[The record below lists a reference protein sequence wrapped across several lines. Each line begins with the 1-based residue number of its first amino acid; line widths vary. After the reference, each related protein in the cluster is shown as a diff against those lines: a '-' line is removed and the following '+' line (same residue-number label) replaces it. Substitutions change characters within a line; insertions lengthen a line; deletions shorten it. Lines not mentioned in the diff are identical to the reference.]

1 MADSTLD
8 NLGRKIDTASMSIGA
23 LKGLIGTLMNNKVGQ
38 AKPVRNTKKEESV
51 ANPGSGSK
59 ELTKLFENYIKNFK
73 EEVSA
78 QRSLLQQVVDTLKQM
93 SGMKE
98 SRKQENKEKE
108 PVKKK
113 DKTSFSDKV
122 SKLGT
127 GSKPSK
133 YEKITSTATKSL
145 ENIFGKKGSGYTHD
159 IHCEAVLKSILKAVQ
174 DCCVKSTTPTVKREN
189 RSAF

>member
-8 NLGRKIDTASMSIGA
+8 NLGRRIDTASMSIGA

-78 QRSLLQQVVDTLKQM
+78 Q
-93 SGMKE
+93 
-98 SRKQENKEKE
+98 
-108 PVKKK
+108 
-113 DKTSFSDKV
+113 
-122 SKLGT
+122 
-127 GSKPSK
+127 
-133 YEKITSTATKSL
+133 
-145 ENIFGKKGSGYTHD
+145 
-159 IHCEAVLKSILKAVQ
+159 KSIGWNWGTIYMK
-174 DCCVKSTTPTVKREN
+174 
-189 RSAF
+189 